1 MGTQRKETF
10 RQMKLLLVTL
20 CLFGFSLADN
30 LPAGSSCAGDLAAS
44 CTEGTSC
51 KDNFCQIEGITLN
64 MFCEVREV
72 YTLNT
77 SKTCCRA
84 TRALVWKA
92 PNARTEDVEGME
104 KEERWQEDLARQESA
119 RRDSPAKMMSAPWAN
134 AFQLEKSIRETID
147 LVNSELA
154 AVETSWIA
162 RISVFVD
169 EQKLLSM

>member
-10 RQMKLLLVTL
+10 RQMKLLLVIL
-20 CLFGFSLADN
+20 CLFGVSLADN
-30 LPAGSSCAGDLAAS
+30 LPAGSSCAGDLATS

-64 MFCEVREV
+64 ISV
-72 YTLNT
+72 
-77 SKTCCRA
+77 RA

-104 KEERWQEDLARQESA
+104 KEERWQEDLARQEFA
-119 RRDSPAKMMSAPWAN
+119 RRDLPVKMMSVQWTTV
-134 AFQLEKSIRETID
+134 FQLEKSIRETID

-154 AVETSWIA
+154 AVASSWIA
-162 RISVFVD
+162 RISVFVV